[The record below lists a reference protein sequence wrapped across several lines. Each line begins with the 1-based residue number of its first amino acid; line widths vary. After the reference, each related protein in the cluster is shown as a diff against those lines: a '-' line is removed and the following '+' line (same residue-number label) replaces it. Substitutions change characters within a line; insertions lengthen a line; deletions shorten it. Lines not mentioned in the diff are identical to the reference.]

1 VFYLLS
7 IILSYLVISLCV
19 LLQRQRSVEASNS
32 SQSQT
37 VTFGRMSSD
46 RQLSLSERKKALI
59 EAARQRYIEK
69 HGLTSSLSWSP

>member
-1 VFYLLS
+1 M
-7 IILSYLVISLCV
+7 
-19 LLQRQRSVEASNS
+19 EASNS

-69 HGLTSSLSWSP
+69 HGLTSSLS